1 MTSPISAP
9 LAYTDYASLTNQV
22 REDQQ
27 GIEDAAKHFESVFID
42 MWLKAAREANAAI
55 SEDNFMNTSE
65 MAIRQEMF
73 DHEMAVHMVQNGGIG
88 LAPVIIRQLGGT
100 ADIPLRQTSTAD
112 MVNAHAASEA
122 SSAAVTLTSNASKS
136 QAFAGPEEFVTRLKP
151 IVDRITAVAGLPALA
166 VLSQAALETGWGSQV
181 IRDGDGNLS
190 HNLFGIKSRSDD
202 EAQVAI
208 HSKEFEF
215 GRWID
220 RVASFRAYPDWES
233 SVRDYANMLMESPRY
248 KEAVAKASDAVEF
261 LRGLQS
267 AGYATDPK
275 YADKIISVMNRVV
288 TLGG

>member
-1 MTSPISAP
+1 MVSPISAP
-9 LAYTDYASLTNQV
+9 GTYTDYASLANQV
-22 REDQQ
+22 SDDQQ

-65 MAIRQEMF
+65 MAMRQEMF
-73 DHEMAVHMVQNGGIG
+73 DHEMAVHMAQSGGIG
-88 LAPVIIRQLGGT
+88 LAPVIIRQLGGE
-100 ADIPLRQTSTAD
+100 ADIPLRQTATVD
-112 MVNAHAASEA
+112 KVDPD
-122 SSAAVTLTSNASKS
+122 AVTLTSNASKI
-136 QAFAGPEEFVTRLKP
+136 QAFAGPEEFVARLKP
-151 IVDRITAVAGLPALA
+151 IIERITRAAGLPAAA

-181 IRDGDGNLS
+181 ISDGNGKLS
-190 HNLFGIKSRSDD
+190 HNLFGIKSQNDH
-202 EAQVAI
+202 EVHVAV

-220 RVASFRAYPDWES
+220 RVSNFRAYPDWES

-248 KEAVAKASDAVEF
+248 KEAVGKASDAVAF

-288 TLGG
+288 ALGG

>member
-1 MTSPISAP
+1 MASPISAP
-9 LAYTDYASLTNQV
+9 GAYTDYASLASQV
-22 REDQQ
+22 RDDQQ

-65 MAIRQEMF
+65 MTMRQEMF
-73 DHEMAVHMVQNGGIG
+73 DHEMAVHMAQSGGIG
-88 LAPVIIRQLGGT
+88 LAPVIIRQLGGE
-100 ADIPLRQTSTAD
+100 ADIPLRQTAPAD
-112 MVNAHAASEA
+112 RVDA
-122 SSAAVTLTSNASKS
+122 AAVTLTSNASKT
-136 QAFAGPEEFVTRLKP
+136 QAFAGPEEFVARLKP
-151 IVDRITAVAGLPALA
+151 IIDRITQAAGLPAAA

-181 IRDGDGNLS
+181 ISDGDGKLS
-190 HNLFGIKSRSDD
+190 HNLFGIKSQSDT
-202 EAQVAI
+202 EAQVAV

-220 RVASFRAYPDWES
+220 RVSNFSAYPDWES

-248 KEAVAKASDAVEF
+248 KEAVGKASDAVEF

-288 TLGG
+288 ALGG